1 MVIRSNLCYGK
12 EPECK
17 GTIQANCF
25 YGCIYNNKPSGKEIT
40 LLITDSSLWLEKAMQ

>member
-1 MVIRSNLCYGK
+1 MTIRSNLCFEK

-25 YGCIYNNKPSGKEIT
+25 YGCIYKNKPSEKEIT
-40 LLITDSSLWLEKAMQ
+40 LLITDSFPWLEKEM

>member
-1 MVIRSNLCYGK
+1 MTIRSNLCFEK

-25 YGCIYNNKPSGKEIT
+25 YGCIYKNKPSGKEIT
-40 LLITDSSLWLEKAMQ
+40 LLITDSFPWLEKEM